1 MHQELVVHQ
10 WDCERGIEC
19 ASRWEIEIECTVRT
33 KEKCSSHLKL
43 ISVQLSLDR
52 NGLKRSS
59 SLQNSFS
66 VSCHL
71 LTQNFQGQWMQWVS
85 FLSKW
90 QNQMNGLTLQARVC
104 PDKCLS
110 CRPRCNDFYWYWTT
124 DLKNAKMLKRK
135 SPSIIHKGIYR
146 VFFPWFH
153 PEKFKV
159 TWVLNMH
166 QEKKITHGKFFDFRT
181 QKWT

>member
-90 QNQMNGLTLQARVC
+90 QNQMNGLTLQARVR
-104 PDKCLS
+104 PDKCLP

-124 DLKNAKMLKRK
+124 DHKTAKMLKKHRK
-135 SPSIIHKGIYR
+135 NCECCPVSQSIVRYQRLSGIQ
-146 VFFPWFH
+146 
-153 PEKFKV
+153 
-159 TWVLNMH
+159 VLNCKNCNQCLNCH
-166 QEKKITHGKFFDFRT
+166 KSAGLF
-181 QKWT
+181 